1 MKNSIKIFSF
11 FRNVI
16 FLKWFS
22 QILFLAGLLYIIWS
36 YIQNAVVNLQQTNIA
51 FSWGWLG
58 ETPGVSIAEGMYTLP
73 KSGLQMLQVGIVN
86 MLRVTVT
93 GIFAA
98 TILGTF
104 LGIARL
110 SKNYIVEKTSTGL
123 LEVVRNVPLLVQIF
137 FFQAFVLTFPRL
149 EVYDV
154 GTYNFHVSAKGIAF
168 PWLNRQ
174 PTAYLFWVYLLVILI
189 LANRIYKWRV
199 QILEREGRETRP
211 FLWSIGIFIGL
222 LIAGWYGGYRIMG
235 VIGFLAKYISTGVD
249 LLPAIF
255 YQILFSSIAVF
266 IGFRSTKKFIDS
278 KKSEEAQGIYSDD
291 DYFKIILNVIIVVLV
306 VVLMF
311 SSVGLGL
318 SNFLVGDEIV
328 FKADWGVP
336 QFFDGV
342 NNKLYWNPEAKI
354 VLEPQLD
361 GMKRAE
367 IKDWIAVPGTEVTK
381 GDVVARATAKDLKGD
396 LNQEISIYAK
406 YTGVIEEVFVSNGDT
421 VKVEEKTYDIRVTD
435 SKPLELSRPKIEQI
449 GTTKFKKYADG
460 YGKSLSVGYFAIWLG
475 VVLYTAIFISEVVRA
490 GIMAVSKG
498 QSEAGL
504 SLGLGRGALLRL
516 VVLPQ
521 AIRVMLPPMGNQY
534 LNLAKNTSLGI
545 AVAYPEIVAVGQTL
559 YNQEGQTLPVFLIW
573 MAFYST
579 VSLTISTIINYYNRK
594 MKIVE
599 R

>member
-222 LIAGWYGGYRIMG
+222 LIAGWYGGYRVMG

-291 DYFKIILNVIIVVLV
+291 DYFKIILNVIVVLLV

-354 VLEPQLD
+354 VLDAQLD
-361 GMKRAE
+361 GMKRAD
-367 IKDWIAVPGTEVTK
+367 IINWIAVPGTEVTK
-381 GDVVARATAKDLKGD
+381 GDVVAIATAKDLKGD

-421 VKVEEKTYDIRVTD
+421 VKVDEKTYDIRVTD
-435 SKPLELSRPKIEQI
+435 SKPLELSRPRIEQI
-449 GTTKFKKYADG
+449 GTTSFKKYAVG

-545 AVAYPEIVAVGQTL
+545 AVAYPDIVAVGQTL

>member
-1 MKNSIKIFSF
+1 MKNALKTLSF
-11 FRNVI
+11 FRNVV
-16 FLKWFS
+16 FLKWSS
-22 QILFLAGLLYIIWS
+22 QIVFLIGLLYIIWS
-36 YIQNAVVNLQQTNIA
+36 YIQNAVVNLEQTNIA

-73 KSGLQMLQVGIVN
+73 NSGRQMLQVGMVN

-98 TILGTF
+98 TFLGTF

-110 SKNYIVEKTSTGL
+110 SKNYIVEKSSTGL

-149 EVYDV
+149 EVYEA

-168 PWLNRQ
+168 PWLNRL
-174 PTAYLFWVYLLVILI
+174 PTAYLFWVYLLVILL
-189 LANRIYKWRV
+189 LANKIYKWRV
-199 QILEREGRETRP
+199 QILERDGRETRP
-211 FLWSIGIFIGL
+211 FLWSIGIFVVL
-222 LIAGWYGGYRIMG
+222 LVLGWFGGYRVIG
-235 VIGFLAKYISTGVD
+235 VIGFLSGYISTGVD

-278 KKSEEAQGIYSDD
+278 KKSEEAQGIFSDD
-291 DYFKIILNVIIVVLV
+291 DYFKIILNIVIVLLV

-311 SSVGLGL
+311 SSIGLGL
-318 SNFLVGDEIV
+318 SNFLVGDEII

-354 VLEPQLD
+354 VLEPSFT
-361 GMKRAE
+361 GMKKAD
-367 IKDWIAVPGTEVTK
+367 IIDWIAVPGTEVTK
-381 GDVVARATAKDLKGD
+381 GDVIATANATDIKGE

-406 YTGVIEEVFVSNGDT
+406 YTGVIEEVFVSEGDT
-421 VKVEEKTYDIRVTD
+421 VKIDDNTYDIRVTD
-435 SKPLELSRPKIEQI
+435 SKPLELSRPRVEQI

>member
-1 MKNSIKIFSF
+1 M
-11 FRNVI
+11 
-16 FLKWFS
+16 
-22 QILFLAGLLYIIWS
+22 
-36 YIQNAVVNLQQTNIA
+36 
-51 FSWGWLG
+51 
-58 ETPGVSIAEGMYTLP
+58 
-73 KSGLQMLQVGIVN
+73 
-86 MLRVTVT
+86 
-93 GIFAA
+93 
-98 TILGTF
+98 
-104 LGIARL
+104 
-110 SKNYIVEKTSTGL
+110 
-123 LEVVRNVPLLVQIF
+123 
-137 FFQAFVLTFPRL
+137 
-149 EVYDV
+149 
-154 GTYNFHVSAKGIAF
+154 
-168 PWLNRQ
+168 NRQ
-174 PTAYLFWVYLLVILI
+174 PTAYLFWVYLLAIFL

-211 FLWSIGIFIGL
+211 FLWSIGIFFAL
-222 LIAGWYGGYRIMG
+222 LVVGWFGGYRVVGI
-235 VIGFLAKYISTGVD
+235 IGFLAAYISTGVD

-255 YQILFSSIAVF
+255 YQILFSSFAVF
-266 IGFRSTKKFIDS
+266 IGYRSTKKFIDS
-278 KKSEEAQGIYSDD
+278 KKSEEAQGIFIDD
-291 DYFKIILNVIIVVLV
+291 DYFKIILNVIVVLLV

-311 SSVGLGL
+311 SSVGLAL

-328 FKADWGVP
+328 FKADWGIP

-342 NNKLYWNPEAKI
+342 NNKLYWNPEAKM
-354 VLEPQLD
+354 VLDPQLD
-361 GMKRAE
+361 GMKRADIIE
-367 IKDWIAVPGTEVTK
+367 WIAVPGTEVTE
-381 GDVVARATAKDLKGD
+381 GDVIATATAKDLKGD
-396 LNQEISIYAK
+396 LNQEISIYAE
-406 YTGVIEEVFVSNGDT
+406 YTGVVEEVFVSKGDT
-421 VKVEEKTYDIRVTD
+421 VKINEKTYDIRVTD
-435 SKPLELSRPKIEQI
+435 SKPLELTRPRVEQI
-449 GTTKFKKYADG
+449 GTTKFKRYADG
-460 YGKSLSVGYFAIWLG
+460 FGKSLSVGYFAIWLG

-516 VVLPQ
+516 IVLPQ

>member
-1 MKNSIKIFSF
+1 MKNSIKILSF

-222 LIAGWYGGYRIMG
+222 LIAGWYGGYRVMG

-255 YQILFSSIAVF
+255 YQILFSSIAVI
-266 IGFRSTKKFIDS
+266 IGYRSTKKFIDS

-291 DYFKIILNVIIVVLV
+291 DYFKIILNVIIVLLV

-354 VLEPQLD
+354 ALDAQLD
-361 GMKRAE
+361 GMKRAD
-367 IKDWIAVPGTEVTK
+367 IINWIAVPGTEVTK
-381 GDVVARATAKDLKGD
+381 GDVIATATAKDLKGD

-421 VKVEEKTYDIRVTD
+421 VKVDEKTYDIRVTD
-435 SKPLELSRPKIEQI
+435 SKPLELTRPRIEQI
-449 GTTKFKKYADG
+449 GTTSFKKYAVG

-573 MAFYST
+573 MAFYSA
-579 VSLTISTIINYYNRK
+579 VSLTISSIINYYNRK

>member
-1 MKNSIKIFSF
+1 
-11 FRNVI
+11 
-16 FLKWFS
+16 
-22 QILFLAGLLYIIWS
+22 
-36 YIQNAVVNLQQTNIA
+36 
-51 FSWGWLG
+51 
-58 ETPGVSIAEGMYTLP
+58 
-73 KSGLQMLQVGIVN
+73 MLN

-98 TILGTF
+98 TFLGTF

-149 EVYDV
+149 EVSDV
-154 GTYNFHVSAKGIAF
+154 GTYNFHVSAKGITF

-174 PTAYLFWVYLLVILI
+174 PTAYLFWVYLIVILI

-222 LIAGWYGGYRIMG
+222 LIAGWYGGYRVMG

-255 YQILFSSIAVF
+255 YQTLFSSIAVF

-291 DYFKIILNVIIVVLV
+291 DYFKIILNVIVVLLV

-354 VLEPQLD
+354 VLDAQLD
-361 GMKRAE
+361 GMKRAD
-367 IKDWIAVPGTEVTK
+367 IINWIAVPGTEVTK
-381 GDVVARATAKDLKGD
+381 GDVVAIATAKDLKGD

-421 VKVEEKTYDIRVTD
+421 VKVDEKTYDIRVTD
-435 SKPLELSRPKIEQI
+435 SKPLELSRPRVEQI
-449 GTTKFKKYADG
+449 GTTSFKKYAVG

>member
-1 MKNSIKIFSF
+1 MKNALKTLSF
-11 FRNVI
+11 FRNVV
-16 FLKWFS
+16 FLKWAS
-22 QILFLAGLLYIIWS
+22 QVLFLVGLLYIIWS
-36 YIQNAVVNLQQTNIA
+36 YIQNAVVNLEQTNIA

-58 ETPGVSIAEGMYTLP
+58 ETPGVSISEGMYSLP
-73 KSGLQMLQVGIVN
+73 NSGRQMLQVGMVN

-98 TILGTF
+98 TLLGTF

-110 SKNYIVEKTSTGL
+110 SNNYIVEKSSTGL

-149 EVYDV
+149 EVFEE

-174 PTAYLFWVYLLVILI
+174 PTTYLFWVYILVILF
-189 LANRIYKWRV
+189 LANKIYKWRV
-199 QILEREGRETRP
+199 QILEKEGRETRP
-211 FLWSIGIFIGL
+211 FLWSIGIFTAL
-222 LIAGWYGGYRIMG
+222 LILGWYGGYRVVGI
-235 VIGFLAKYISTGVD
+235 IGFLAGYISTGAD
-249 LLPAIF
+249 LLPPIF
-255 YQILFSSIAVF
+255 YQLLFSSIALF

-291 DYFKIILNVIIVVLV
+291 DYFKIILNIVIVLLV

-311 SSVGLGL
+311 SSIGLGL
-318 SNFLVGDEIV
+318 SNLLVGDEII

-342 NNKLYWNPEAKI
+342 KNKLYWNPEAKI
-354 VLEPQLD
+354 VLEASFT
-361 GMKRAE
+361 GMKKAE
-367 IKDWIAVPGTEVTK
+367 ITDWVAVPGTEVTK
-381 GDVVARATAKDLKGD
+381 GDLIATANATDIKGE
-396 LNQEISIYAK
+396 LNQEISIFAK
-406 YTGVIEEVFVSNGDT
+406 YTGIIDEVFVSSGDT
-421 VKVEEKTYDIRVTD
+421 VKINDQIYDIRVTD
-435 SKPLELSRPKIEQI
+435 SKPLELSRPRVEQI
-449 GTTKFKKYADG
+449 GTTKFKRYAEG

>member
-1 MKNSIKIFSF
+1 MQNGLKALSF
-11 FRNVI
+11 FRNVV
-16 FLKWFS
+16 FLKWSS
-22 QILFLAGLLYIIWS
+22 QIIFLLGLLYIIWS
-36 YIQNAVVNLQQTNIA
+36 YIQNAVVNLEQTNIA

-58 ETPGVSIAEGMYTLP
+58 ETPGVSIAEGMYTP
-73 KSGLQMLQVGIVN
+73 PNSGRQMLQVGMIN

-93 GIFAA
+93 GIIAA
-98 TILGTF
+98 TFLGTF

-149 EVYDV
+149 EVFDA

-174 PTAYLFWVYLLVILI
+174 PTAYLFWVYLLAIFL

-211 FLWSIGIFIGL
+211 FLWSIGIFLGL
-222 LIAGWYGGYRIMG
+222 LIVGWFGGYRVVGI
-235 VIGFLAKYISTGVD
+235 IGFLAGYISTGVD
-249 LLPAIF
+249 ILPAIF
-255 YQILFSSIAVF
+255 YQILFSAIAVF

-291 DYFKIILNVIIVVLV
+291 DYFKIILNIIVVLLIV
-306 VVLMF
+306 ILMF

-318 SNFLVGDEIV
+318 SNFLVGDEII

-342 NNKLYWNPEAKI
+342 NNKLYWNPEAKM
-354 VLEPQLD
+354 VLDPQLD
-361 GMKRAE
+361 GMKRADIIE
-367 IKDWIAVPGTEVTK
+367 WIAVPGTEVTE
-381 GDVVARATAKDLKGD
+381 GDVIATATARDLKGD
-396 LNQEISIYAK
+396 LNQEISIYAD
-406 YTGVIEEVFVSNGDT
+406 YTGVVEEVFVSKGDT
-421 VKVEEKTYDIRVTD
+421 VKINDKTYDIRVTD
-435 SKPLELSRPKIEQI
+435 SKPLELTRPQVIQI

-460 YGKSLSVGYFAIWLG
+460 FGKSLSVGYFAIWLG

-516 VVLPQ
+516 IVLPQ